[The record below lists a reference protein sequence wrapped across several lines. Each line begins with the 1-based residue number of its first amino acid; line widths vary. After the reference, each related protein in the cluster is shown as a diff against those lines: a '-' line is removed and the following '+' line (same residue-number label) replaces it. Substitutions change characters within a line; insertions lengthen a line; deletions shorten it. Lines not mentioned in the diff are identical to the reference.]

1 MGKDASSVAVAVRSA
16 GDFEVLPED
25 TELFH
30 SHLRSFVP
38 PEAFDAHAHFYERS
52 HIGPTF
58 ESSYLKSAPD
68 PGGWA
73 AYRRQVS
80 KWMGDRTA
88 KGGLFFAMPRRDV
101 DMAGANRFLAAETG
115 REDRLKAL
123 MLIRPEDDP
132 DRVEEQ
138 IASQRFV
145 GFKVYLVYADRE
157 DPYKAEIEEFLPEWA
172 WEIADKRGLAIML
185 HLVKPRAMADP
196 AKSEHHPPA
205 LPALSGRQSHPGPL
219 RPQLQFPDTV
229 WKAWNRCVVWTTS
242 FSTTRP
248 SASPSPWKRS

>member
-68 PGGWA
+68 PGGWT
-73 AYRRQVS
+73 AYQRQVS

-101 DMAGANRFLAAETG
+101 NMAGANRFLAAETS

-138 IASQRFV
+138 IASQGFV

-172 WEIADKRGLAIML
+172 WQIADKTRPGHHAAPGQTAG
-185 HLVKPRAMADP
+185 HGRSRQ
-196 AKSEHHPPA
+196 SEHHPPA

-219 RPQLQFPDTV
+219 RPQLQRRTWIGRPGI
-229 WKAWNRCVVWTTS
+229 A
-242 FSTTRP
+242 TRTGQRLLRQLGHLRAP
-248 SASPSPWKRS
+248 AR

>member
-101 DMAGANRFLAAETG
+101 DMAGANRFLAAETEPGGSAESPDAHPSRG
-115 REDRLKAL
+115 RSGPGAGTDRL
-123 MLIRPEDDP
+123 PG
-132 DRVEEQ
+132 V
-138 IASQRFV
+138 
-145 GFKVYLVYADRE
+145 
-157 DPYKAEIEEFLPEWA
+157 
-172 WEIADKRGLAIML
+172 RGL
-185 HLVKPRAMADP
+185 
-196 AKSEHHPPA
+196 
-205 LPALSGRQSHPGPL
+205 
-219 RPQLQFPDTV
+219 
-229 WKAWNRCVVWTTS
+229 
-242 FSTTRP
+242 
-248 SASPSPWKRS
+248 